1 MKKEVQVRS
10 VRTTKKTIVT
20 EDRMTVIDSEVEQAI
35 VTGMLEQ
42 DLIEADL
49 HVEMTAELKTVE
61 TEETIVRAN
70 RTTEVKEESLVDRLN
85 NHS

>member
-1 MKKEVQVRS
+1 MKEGVP
-10 VRTTKKTIVT
+10 TTKETTGVVLVT
-20 EDRMTVIDSEVEQAI
+20 ADRVTVMDSEVEPAI
-35 VTGMLEQ
+35 VTGMLEE

>member
-1 MKKEVQVRS
+1 MMKEGVP
-10 VRTTKKTIVT
+10 TTKETTGVVLVT
-20 EDRMTVIDSEVEQAI
+20 ADRVTVMDSEVEQAI
-35 VTGMLEQ
+35 VTGMLEE

-49 HVEMTAELKTVE
+49 HVEMTAELMSVE
-61 TEETIVRAN
+61 TEETIVRVN

>member
-49 HVEMTAELKTVE
+49 HVEMTAEVMSVE

-70 RTTEVKEESLVDRLN
+70 RTTEVK
-85 NHS
+85 